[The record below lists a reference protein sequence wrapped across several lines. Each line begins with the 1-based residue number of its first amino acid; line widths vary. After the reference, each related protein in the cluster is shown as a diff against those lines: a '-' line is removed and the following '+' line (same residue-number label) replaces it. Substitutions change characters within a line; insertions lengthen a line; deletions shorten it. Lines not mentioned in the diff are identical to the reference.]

1 MTSTDQQWN
10 IPPPSIVLQNNEVHV
25 WRASLN
31 APLSTIQALK
41 QVLLDEEL
49 TRAGR
54 FYFEKGRHGY
64 IVTHGMLRILL
75 GRYLHVDPRQLR
87 FTTNAYGKPS
97 VESPDNGVQLHF
109 NLSHTHEL
117 VVFAFTYLGE
127 VGVDI
132 EYMRT
137 NVEYEELAKRFFSP
151 NENAVLHALPED
163 MKQEAFF
170 NCWTRKEAY
179 IKARGMGLS
188 LPLNLFDV
196 SLKPGEPAALLGSR
210 ENAQEVARWTF
221 QAMTMPPEYAGTL
234 AVEGYG
240 WHAHYW
246 QWEMR

>member
-1 MTSTDQQWN
+1 MTNSDQQWN
-10 IPPPSIVLQNNEVHV
+10 MPPPNIVLQNNEVHV

-31 APLSTIQALK
+31 APLSSIESLK
-41 QVLLDEEL
+41 QLLSDEEVV
-49 TRAGR
+49 RAER

-64 IVTHGMLRILL
+64 IVTHGILRILL
-75 GRYLHVDPRQLR
+75 GRYLDVDPHQLR
-87 FTTNAYGKPS
+87 FTTNAYGKPLL
-97 VESPDNGVQLHF
+97 ESPTHSMQPHF

-127 VGVDI
+127 VGIDI

-137 NVEYEELAKRFFSP
+137 NVEYEELAKRNFSP
-151 NENAVLHALPED
+151 SEYTVLHNLPED

-210 ENAQEVARWTF
+210 ENGQEVARWTF
-221 QAMTMPPEYAGTL
+221 QAMTMPPDYVGAL
-234 AVEGYG
+234 AIEGHD
-240 WHAHYW
+240 WHANYW
-246 QWEMR
+246 QWEM

>member
-10 IPPPSIVLQNNEVHV
+10 IPPPNIVLQDNEVHV

-31 APLSTIQALK
+31 ALYADIEALK
-41 QVLLDEEL
+41 QLLTDEEVA
-49 TRAGR
+49 RAER

-64 IVTHGMLRILL
+64 IVTHGILRILL
-75 GRYLHVDPRQLR
+75 GRYLDVDPRQLR
-87 FTTNAYGKPS
+87 FGTNSYGKPS
-97 VESPDNGVQLHF
+97 VENPARGTQLHF

-127 VGVDI
+127 VGIDI

-137 NVEYEELAKRFFSP
+137 NVEYETLAKHFFSP
-151 NENAVLHALPED
+151 LENAVLHNLPED

-188 LPLNLFDV
+188 LPLDLFDV

-210 ENAQEVARWTF
+210 ENGQEVARWTF
-221 QAMTMPPEYAGTL
+221 QAMMMPPDYAGAL
-234 AVEGYG
+234 AVEGHG

-246 QWEMR
+246 QWE